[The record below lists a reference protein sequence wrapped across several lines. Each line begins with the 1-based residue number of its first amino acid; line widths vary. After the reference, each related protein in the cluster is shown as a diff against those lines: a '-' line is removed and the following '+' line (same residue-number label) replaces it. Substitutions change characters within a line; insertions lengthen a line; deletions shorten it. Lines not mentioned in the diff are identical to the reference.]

1 MLGFDS
7 GFRFPRLWK
16 RIWKNL
22 VNINFLDC
30 IDFLI
35 MNSSEENRASKK
47 LHRGL
52 LCLRRGKK
60 NRKKKRKNKK
70 PGLVNTFH
78 ITFHTKRADCVCFS
92 GSNRKDLFT
101 GGPMMD
107 VGWSACSLWLFDDC
121 PAFSSVKTGAI
132 MSRGLLPFF
141 TEIVFWSPGKKIVLL
156 TPPPTI
162 YPLTLSSAFKQP
174 KHAPIGWKNNSRLNT
189 ASLLASVFL
198 AYTSRWSFI

>member
-60 NRKKKRKNKK
+60 KRKKKRKNKK

-156 TPPPTI
+156 TPPPNHLSPH
-162 YPLTLSSAFKQP
+162 PLLSLQTAKTCSYWVKEQLQT
-174 KHAPIGWKNNSRLNT
+174 KHSESPGLGLPRLH
-189 ASLLASVFL
+189 F
-198 AYTSRWSFI
+198 